1 MVLGVGLVGLA
12 VGLGCGCLGTF
23 GCLLVLGVVFALNL
37 LNVIGTS
44 PPYARVAAM
53 TSIKTNTILKMSKN
67 LSQKSVI
74 LEEMCQF

>member
-44 PPYARVAAM
+44 PPYARVVAM
-53 TSIKTNTILKMSKN
+53 TSIKTNTIETPIKLPFST
-67 LSQKSVI
+67 
-74 LEEMCQF
+74 LETNFIHY